1 MFYIDI
7 FNPYLSCVCVQVNF
21 DLYSKLLMVVGSCW
35 LFQTLA
41 LLDIPA
47 LYYIGMVFA
56 IIQGKILQL
65 ILSSFTEICL
75 K

>member
-1 MFYIDI
+1 
-7 FNPYLSCVCVQVNF
+7 
-21 DLYSKLLMVVGSCW
+21 MVVGSCW

-56 IIQGKILQL
+56 IIQGRYYTSGLRRP
-65 ILSSFTEICL
+65 SRS
-75 K
+75 

>member
-1 MFYIDI
+1 
-7 FNPYLSCVCVQVNF
+7 
-21 DLYSKLLMVVGSCW
+21 MVVGSCW

-56 IIQGKILQL
+56 IIQGELSANYFPLVSFVILMPK
-65 ILSSFTEICL
+65 TH
-75 K
+75 

>member
-1 MFYIDI
+1 MSSMF
-7 FNPYLSCVCVQVNF
+7 QVNF

-56 IIQGKILQL
+56 IIQGKRREGKGRRCL
-65 ILSSFTEICL
+65 IGVHT
-75 K
+75 